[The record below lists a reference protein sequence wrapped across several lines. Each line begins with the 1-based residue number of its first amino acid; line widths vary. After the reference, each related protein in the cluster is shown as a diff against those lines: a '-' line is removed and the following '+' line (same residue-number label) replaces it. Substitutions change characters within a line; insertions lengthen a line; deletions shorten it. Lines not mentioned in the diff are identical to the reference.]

1 MKMKDKPLKV
11 CYFGTYRAF
20 YSRNQIMIAALR
32 SAGVE
37 VVECHVNLWHGISDR
52 VHVASGGWAS
62 VSFIKRILSAYFQLL
77 KKYFALEK
85 DYDVMVLG
93 YPGQL
98 DVFLAR
104 LLTWVHRKK
113 LVLDLFMSVYL
124 ISLERGL
131 KSKSRLS
138 MYLLRMLES
147 VVCRLPDLLICDTK
161 AYVAWHGKT
170 YGLRPEKFRLVPTGA
185 DDRFFKPST
194 FRKHQDGIFR
204 VFYYGTYIPNHGV
217 ETMIEAANL
226 LKDHPHIQFELAGK
240 GETKSRAEQMV
251 KNYDLTNVVFRDWI
265 EKEALTQKIAQA
277 DVLLG
282 VFGTTPQSLMT
293 IQNKVYEGLAMGKP
307 IITGYSET
315 IASALEHKTHVY
327 LVERANPQALAEA
340 ILTLY
345 AAPDLRDLLS
355 KHGHVLF
362 TQKFSIEKLGEIYK
376 EHLVQLC
383 LEK

>member
-1 MKMKDKPLKV
+1 MKTQDKPLKV

-20 YSRNQIMIAALR
+20 YSRNEIMIAALR
-32 SAGVE
+32 NAGVE
-37 VVECHVNLWHGISDR
+37 VIECHVNLWHGIEDR
-52 VHVASGGWAS
+52 VHIASGGWARF
-62 VSFIKRILSAYFQLL
+62 SFIKRILSAYFHLL
-77 KKYFALEK
+77 RKYFALRT

-104 LLTWVHRKK
+104 LLTWIRRKK

-124 ISLERGL
+124 IALERGL
-131 KSKSRLS
+131 MNRSKLS
-138 MYLLRMLES
+138 IYLLRMLES
-147 VVCRLPDLLICDTK
+147 VVCRLPDVLICDTE

-185 DDRFFKPST
+185 DNRFFKPYNL
-194 FRKHQDGIFR
+194 RKQQNGIFR

-217 ETMIEAANL
+217 EIMIEAANL

-240 GETKSRAEQMV
+240 GETRARAQQMV
-251 KNYDLTNVVFRDWI
+251 KNYELTNVMFIDWI
-265 EKEALTQKIAQA
+265 EKDVLTQKIAQI
-277 DVLLG
+277 DLLLG
-282 VFGTTPQSLMT
+282 AFGTTPQSFMT

-315 IASALEHKTHVY
+315 IANILEHKIHVY
-327 LVERANPQALAEA
+327 LIERANPHALAEA

-345 AAPDLRDLLS
+345 AASDLRDVLS
-355 KHGHVLF
+355 KQGHAVF
-362 TQKFSIEKLGEIYK
+362 TQKFSIEKLGVMYK
-376 EHLVQLC
+376 NHLEQLC
-383 LEK
+383 REK